1 MRLVATTIIAL
12 RALRRNKMRSV
23 LTALGMII
31 GVGAVIAMVSI
42 GNGAKAQVEA
52 SIASLGQNIISVF
65 PGTLTTGGAR
75 GGWGSAS
82 TLTPE
87 DALAIQTEIA
97 GVVAVSPEVRD
108 RQQILANGLNWNTTI
123 YGESPEFLS
132 IRAWGM
138 AEGVIFSDV
147 EVRSTAKV
155 AVIGQTVA
163 DQLFPGSAPLGQTL
177 RIRNIPFKIIGVLK
191 PKGFNYFG
199 SDQDDTVLIPYTS
212 AMRRVS
218 RRTNLSSILIQAA
231 TQDQM
236 PRIQQEITDLLQQRR
251 QGREPD
257 FTVRNQMELAEAAT
271 ATSRTLTALLGA
283 IAGVSLIVGGIGIMN
298 ILLVSVT
305 ERTREIGIRL
315 AIGAHD
321 HDIRLQFLIEAM
333 VLSLMGGALGILIG
347 IGASQI
353 VSQLNG
359 WPVQVSTASIIIAFV
374 FSGAV
379 GIGFGFYPA
388 HKAALLDPIEAL
400 RFE

>member
-87 DALAIQTEIA
+87 DALAIQTEIS

-123 YGESPEFLS
+123 NGESPEFLS
-132 IRAWGM
+132 IRAWEM
-138 AEGVIFSDV
+138 AEGVIFSDL

-155 AVIGQTVA
+155 AVSGQTVA
-163 DQLFPGSAPLGQTL
+163 DQLFPGSSPLGQTL

-218 RRTNLSSILIQAA
+218 RRTNLSSILIQAS
-231 TQDQM
+231 TQEQM

-271 ATSRTLTALLGA
+271 ATSRTMTALLGA

-298 ILLVSVT
+298 IMLVSVT

-359 WPVQVSTASIIIAFV
+359 WPVQVSTASIVVAFV

-388 HKAALLDPIEAL
+388 HKAAQLDPIEAL